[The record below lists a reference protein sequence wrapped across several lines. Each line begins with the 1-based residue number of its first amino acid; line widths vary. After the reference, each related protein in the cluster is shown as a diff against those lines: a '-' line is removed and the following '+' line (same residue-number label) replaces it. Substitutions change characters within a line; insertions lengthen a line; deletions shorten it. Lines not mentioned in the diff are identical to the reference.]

1 MKKGCFLT
9 VIITLTLIVLG
20 IFYLV
25 KFHGEDLLEMGKE
38 QLVEIA
44 QDRIFLNLDELGN
57 SQYSDSLKIVVNN
70 YFKDIN
76 SLDIE
81 DELKRIEEFSDDIE
95 VILLD
100 SKIDSA
106 EFDFITNIL
115 TKYERRK
122 EN

>member
-9 VIITLTLIVLG
+9 VIITLTIIVLG

-44 QDRIFLNLDELGN
+44 QDRIFSNLDELGS

>member
-9 VIITLTLIVLG
+9 VIISLTIIVLG

-44 QDRIFLNLDELGN
+44 QDQIFANIEELNN
-57 SQYSDSLKIVVNN
+57 NQYSDSLKIIVES
-70 YFKDIN
+70 YFKKIN
-76 SLDIE
+76 TLDIE
-81 DELKRIEEFSDDIE
+81 NELKRIEEFSDDIE

-106 EFDFITNIL
+106 EFDFIINIL
-115 TKYERRK
+115 NKYEQRK

>member
-9 VIITLTLIVLG
+9 VIITLTIFVLG

-38 QLVEIA
+38 QLVELA
-44 QDRIFLNLDELGN
+44 KDQIFSNLDDLGTN
-57 SQYSDSLKIVVNN
+57 QYSDSLKIVINN

>member
-9 VIITLTLIVLG
+9 VIITLTIVVLG

-38 QLVEIA
+38 QLVQMA
-44 QDRIFLNLDELGN
+44 QDQIFTNISDLENNE
-57 SQYSDSLKIVVNN
+57 YSDSLKIVVEK

-81 DELKRIEEFSDDIE
+81 NELKRIEEFSDDIE

-115 TKYERRK
+115 TKYERRE

>member
-9 VIITLTLIVLG
+9 VIISLTIVVLG

-38 QLVEIA
+38 QLVQMA
-44 QDRIFLNLDELGN
+44 QDEILTNISELEN
-57 SQYSDSLKIVVNN
+57 NEYSDSLKIVIEN
-70 YFKDIN
+70 YFKDIK

-81 DELKRIEEFSDDIE
+81 TELKRIEEFSDDIE

-100 SKIDSA
+100 SNIDSA

-115 TKYERRK
+115 TKYERRE

>member
-9 VIITLTLIVLG
+9 VIISLTIVVLG

-38 QLVEIA
+38 QLVQMA
-44 QDRIFLNLDELGN
+44 QDEILTNISELEN
-57 SQYSDSLKIVVNN
+57 NEYSDSLKIVIEN
-70 YFKDIN
+70 YFNDIR

-81 DELKRIEEFSDDIE
+81 TELKRIEEFSDDIE

-100 SKIDSA
+100 SNIDSA

-115 TKYERRK
+115 TKYERRE

>member
-44 QDRIFLNLDELGN
+44 QDRIFSNLDELGN

-115 TKYERRK
+115 TKYEQRK

>member
-1 MKKGCFLT
+1 M
-9 VIITLTLIVLG
+9 
-20 IFYLV
+20 
-25 KFHGEDLLEMGKE
+25 
-38 QLVEIA
+38 
-44 QDRIFLNLDELGN
+44 
-57 SQYSDSLKIVVNN
+57 LKH
-70 YFKDIN
+70 FKDIN

-81 DELKRIEEFSDDIE
+81 NELKRIEEFSDDIE

-115 TKYERRK
+115 IKYERRE

>member
-9 VIITLTLIVLG
+9 VIITLTIVVLG

-38 QLVEIA
+38 QLVQMA
-44 QDRIFLNLDELGN
+44 QDEILTNISELEN
-57 SQYSDSLKIVVNN
+57 NEYSDSLKTVIEN
-70 YFKDIN
+70 YFNDIR

-81 DELKRIEEFSDDIE
+81 TELKRIEEFSDDIE

-100 SKIDSA
+100 SNIDSA

-115 TKYERRK
+115 TKYERRE

>member
-9 VIITLTLIVLG
+9 VIITLTIVVLG

-38 QLVEIA
+38 QLVQMA
-44 QDRIFLNLDELGN
+44 QDEILTNISELEN
-57 SQYSDSLKIVVNN
+57 NEYSDSLKIVIEN
-70 YFKDIN
+70 YFNDIR

-81 DELKRIEEFSDDIE
+81 TELKRIEEFSDDIE

-100 SKIDSA
+100 SNIDSA

-115 TKYERRK
+115 TKYERRE

>member
-9 VIITLTLIVLG
+9 VIITLTIFVLG

-38 QLVEIA
+38 QLVQMA
-44 QDRIFLNLDELGN
+44 QDQIFTNISDLENNE
-57 SQYSDSLKIVVNN
+57 YSDSLKIVVEK

-81 DELKRIEEFSDDIE
+81 NELKRIEEFSDDIE

-100 SKIDSA
+100 SNIDSA

-115 TKYERRK
+115 TKYERRE

>member
-9 VIITLTLIVLG
+9 VIISLTIIVLG

-44 QDRIFLNLDELGN
+44 QDQIFANIEELNN
-57 SQYSDSLKIVVNN
+57 NQYSDSLKIIVES
-70 YFKDIN
+70 YFKKIN
-76 SLDIE
+76 TLDIE
-81 DELKRIEEFSDDIE
+81 NELKRIEEFSDDIE

-115 TKYERRK
+115 NKYEQRK

>member
-9 VIITLTLIVLG
+9 VIITLTIVVLG

-38 QLVEIA
+38 QLVQMA
-44 QDRIFLNLDELGN
+44 QDQIFTNISDLENNE
-57 SQYSDSLKIVVNN
+57 YSDSLKIVVEN
-70 YFKDIN
+70 YFRDIN

-81 DELKRIEEFSDDIE
+81 NELKRIEEFSDDIE

-115 TKYERRK
+115 TKYERRE

>member
-44 QDRIFLNLDELGN
+44 QDRIFSNLDELGS

>member
-44 QDRIFLNLDELGN
+44 QDRIFSNLDELGN

>member
-9 VIITLTLIVLG
+9 VIITLTIVVLG

-25 KFHGEDLLEMGKE
+25 KFHGEDILEMGKE
-38 QLVEIA
+38 QLVQMS
-44 QDRIFLNLDELGN
+44 QDQIFTNISDLENNE
-57 SQYSDSLKIVVNN
+57 YSDSLKIVVEN
-70 YFKDIN
+70 YFRDIN

-81 DELKRIEEFSDDIE
+81 NELKRIEEFSDDIE

-115 TKYERRK
+115 TKYERRE

>member
-9 VIITLTLIVLG
+9 VIITLTIIVLG

-38 QLVEIA
+38 QLVELA
-44 QDRIFLNLDELGN
+44 KDQIFSNLDDLGTN
-57 SQYSDSLKIVVNN
+57 QYSDSLKIVINN

>member
-9 VIITLTLIVLG
+9 VIITLTIIVLG

-44 QDRIFLNLDELGN
+44 QDRIFSNLDELGN

>member
-9 VIITLTLIVLG
+9 VIITLTIIVLG

-38 QLVEIA
+38 QLVELA
-44 QDRIFLNLDELGN
+44 KDQIFSNLDDLGTN
-57 SQYSDSLKIVVNN
+57 QYSDSLKIVIND